1 MNLRGILM
9 KTLIQDV
16 TAIEMV
22 KDRTG
27 KASLSLFLFSDIERI
42 LECHKLVDFS
52 GLKRDT
58 LHPIL
63 QLIQQTL

>member
-27 KASLSLFLFSDIERI
+27 KASLSLFSDIRRV
-42 LECHKLVDFS
+42 LECCKLVGFS
-52 GLKRDT
+52 GLERGT

-63 QLIQQTL
+63 QLIQ